1 MKKAKILAVGSFM
14 MDLIASAPRV
24 PNLGETVIGTSFQT
38 APGGKGANQA
48 LQCARLGADV
58 TMVGCVGAD
67 AFGQEMCQ
75 ALKDAGVDV
84 SHVRISEMSSSG
96 VGHIQLEVKETGVQN
111 RILVVPGSN
120 YDLMPEDL
128 EWLKEKIREY
138 DLLMLQLELRMDT
151 ITTAARIAHEAGV
164 PVMLNPAPAAALS
177 DELLSCLTYVSP
189 NEHEAAL
196 LSGLSLKADEHGV
209 DQKDLAAVV
218 QNLCSRGIK
227 KLMITLGSNGAVLCD
242 ERDWIQIPCV
252 HMTEVKDPTAAGDSF
267 VGAFCT
273 GIAGGLSE
281 KEALQM
287 AAYTAAITVS
297 GMGAMPSLPTLDR
310 VCELMKER
318 GAQELAEKVMN

>member
-1 MKKAKILAVGSFM
+1 MKKAKILVVGSFM

-48 LQCARLGADV
+48 LQCARLDSDV

-84 SHVRISEMSSSG
+84 SHVRISEKSSSG

-252 HMTEVKDPTAAGDSF
+252 HMTEVKDPTAAGRSRAH
-267 VGAFCT
+267 V
-273 GIAGGLSE
+273 
-281 KEALQM
+281 
-287 AAYTAAITVS
+287 
-297 GMGAMPSLPTLDR
+297 
-310 VCELMKER
+310 
-318 GAQELAEKVMN
+318 